1 MPRVTKKESTTPH
14 TRESSFVSLLTGWV
28 QQGVENFFATQRIL
42 VDLATRQN
50 TSAMN
55 FVKERL
61 NDPAYCPVEVL
72 TELASEGMSNFIEG
86 QKLLLNLVQRE
97 YEIVNTG
104 VKERVGGYPVAV
116 AVTDVMRRG
125 FDAFVEMQHDFLKVA
140 SKQTHAWLAQVKVG
154 KGYAGEELVEAA
166 RDSFDIFVR
175 AQKKFLNVVAEETT
189 NATNGKHVP
198 VKKMQKTELL
208 VLAREATDAF
218 VDAQKKLVDVV
229 GQQVNADLK
238 ATGKAL
244 NMITPFP
251 RTPFQDLTRDGVKS
265 FVEAEKALIDTV
277 VNRPKPVHKTNSH
290 GKRPVRYAK
299 IPVTHATV

>member
-1 MPRVTKKESTTPH
+1 MPRVTKKESTTHP

-42 VDLATRQN
+42 VDLAMRQN
-50 TSAMN
+50 TSAMS

-86 QKLLLNLVQRE
+86 QKLLLNLAQRE

-104 VKERVGGYPVAV
+104 VKERVGGYPAAV
-116 AVTDVMRRG
+116 AVTDLMRRG
-125 FDAFVEMQHDFLKVA
+125 FDTFVEMQQDFLKVA
-140 SKQTHAWLAQVKVG
+140 SKQTHAWLAQVKAG
-154 KGYAGEELVEAA
+154 KGYTGEEMVEAA
-166 RDSFDIFVR
+166 RDSFDIFVH
-175 AQKKFLNVVAEETT
+175 AQKKFLNVIAEETS
-189 NATNGKHVP
+189 NATNGKHGT
-198 VKKMQKTELL
+198 VKKMKKTDLV

-218 VDAQKKLVDVV
+218 VDAQKKLIDVV

-238 ATGKAL
+238 ATGSAL

-251 RTPFQDLTRDGVKS
+251 RPFEDLTRDGVKS
-265 FVEAEKALIDTV
+265 FVDAEKALIDTV
-277 VNRPKPVHKTNSH
+277 VNRPKPVSKANSH
-290 GKRPVRYAK
+290 GKRPVRHGK
-299 IPVTHATV
+299 IPVTHHATV